1 MDLNQHIALLLA
13 ALAAVFFCTVVF
25 LYARKHRAYGRLL
38 QQAHRRA
45 EELELL
51 TDIGQAVSS
60 RLDPDEVLRTVHREL
75 GRLFDTRNFFV
86 AFIVEEDE
94 EVRFELESVEGQ
106 VVEKRTRPMTNGIT
120 EHIVRSAQP
129 LLIRSQ
135 MEAKRAELKMRP
147 TGRPSKCF
155 CGVPIFSNGRAIG
168 VMAALH
174 YEQEEVYEQ
183 RDLEVMQTAAGQV
196 SVAFENARMFAEEQR
211 RGRYLSFLNSVSKA
225 AISSQSADEM
235 LPGIVS
241 EIQKNFQ
248 FDHIGLG
255 MFDYATKE
263 IEIKAEA
270 GSTTQALGRRIPL
283 GVGIL
288 GRVARS
294 NELTLVQGEG
304 EQRLLGLLPDAR
316 SVLCIPIHYA
326 ETLLGILNVESRQE
340 NAFGKND
347 VMILRTLA
355 DLLAAALHNAFVF
368 QKMQQQSITDGL
380 TGIKTRRFFLESVHA
395 EWRRASRTGRSFS
408 VVLIDLDNFKAINDN
423 FGHLEGDLVLS
434 RIGRILEQKS
444 RQSNIVARYGGD
456 EFVIFMP
463 ETSVE
468 QAQILSERLRLW
480 IATDPMLNERQ
491 LTASFGVATYPLHGS
506 SVEDIIRVAD
516 SGMYVSKHAGGN
528 KVSTPDDFGQEEHIV
543 THKQLVTTYIEGFLQ
558 RENNGPEAVQSL
570 VTTLEQLAASL
581 DPSKAVESLM
591 EAVRMLTRA
600 AETREVYA
608 AGHGEAV
615 AKHCSLIAHELG
627 LSNDEVSRITFS
639 ARVHDVGKILISE
652 RILNKPGLLTEEE
665 YHLVKLHPVLGEE
678 IVQVISGSHSMAAMI
693 RHHHERPDGGGYPD
707 ALTGEQIPLGSRII
721 AVSEAFV
728 HMTAERPYATTRTPA
743 QAIKELEDL
752 AGSQFDGMVVRTF
765 TRLLRG
771 AMSAS
776 SGQA

>member
-1 MDLNQHIALLLA
+1 MEPNQNLVILLA
-13 ALAAVFFCTVVF
+13 SLAAALFCAVLV
-25 LYARKHRAYGRLL
+25 LYALKRNAYAKLL
-38 QQAHRRA
+38 QQAQRRA

-51 TDIGQAVSS
+51 TDIGQVVSS
-60 RLDPDEVLRTVHREL
+60 RLDPDEVLATVHREL

-86 AFIVEEDE
+86 AFVVEEDE
-94 EVRFELESVEGQ
+94 EVRFELESVDGELVG
-106 VVEKRTRPMTNGIT
+106 KRTRPMTNGIT
-120 EHIVRSAQP
+120 EHIVRNGQP
-129 LLIRSQ
+129 LLVRSK
-135 MEAKRAELKMRP
+135 MEAKRAELKMRA

-155 CGVPIFSNGRAIG
+155 CGVPIFSHGKAIG

-174 YEQEEVYEQ
+174 YDEEDVYSE
-183 RDLEVMQTAAGQV
+183 RDLQVMQTAAGQV

-211 RGRYLSFLNSVSKA
+211 RGRYLTFLNSVSKA
-225 AISSQSADEM
+225 AISSQSAEEM

-255 MFDYATKE
+255 MFDYTTKE

-270 GSTTQALGRRIPL
+270 GSTSQTLGKRIPL

-294 NELTLVQGEG
+294 NELNLVQGEG

-326 ETLLGILNVESRQE
+326 ETLLGILNVESKLE

-408 VVLIDLDNFKAINDN
+408 VVMIDLDNFKNINDS

-480 IATDPMLNERQ
+480 IATDPMMNERQ
-491 LTASFGVATYPLHGS
+491 VTASFGVATYPLHGS

-558 RENNGPEAVQSL
+558 RENNGPEAVQGL
-570 VTTLEQLAASL
+570 VHTLEQLAQAL

-600 AETREVYA
+600 AEMREGHA

-615 AKHCSLIAHELG
+615 ARHCSVIAHELG
-627 LSNDEVSRITFS
+627 LSNDEVSRITFA

-652 RILNKPGLLTEEE
+652 RILNKPGPLTEEE
-665 YHLVKLHPVLGEE
+665 YHLIKLHPVLGEE
-678 IVQVISGSHSMAAMI
+678 IVQVIAGSHAMAAMI
-693 RHHHERPDGGGYPD
+693 RHHHERADGGGYPD
-707 ALTGEQIPLGSRII
+707 GLSGEQIPLGARII
-721 AVSEAFV
+721 AVAEAYV
-728 HMTAERPYATTRTPA
+728 HMTAERPYASTRAPA
-743 QAIKELEDL
+743 QAMAEMEEL
-752 AGSQFDGMVVRTF
+752 AGSQFDGMVLRTF

-776 SGQA
+776 GTP